1 MDRPSFEISWAT
13 LWRILLMLIFAIML
27 FMAREALIIL
37 FLAIIISASLDGPVW
52 YLQRKKIPRI
62 LGTLLIFLSGL
73 MILAVVLY
81 IIIPVT
87 FFELQ
92 NVLQNFKNIQIP
104 SLGTLNISYFAE
116 LSKSLGDIENL
127 INALMSGGVSFFN
140 LLTVVF
146 NNLVFL
152 IATIVLSFYF
162 TINQFGVEKF
172 LKTILPINYE
182 DYVIEIYLRVRKKM
196 GYWLQGQIIL
206 MTIVGILT
214 WLGLSL
220 LNVKYSLVLGVVAGI
235 FEIVPMVGPIF
246 SGAIVFL
253 AAISESW
260 TLGLYVILLFVVIH
274 QIENHILVPL
284 VMKKTLG
291 ISPVVVVVYLLAGWQ
306 IAGVIGAILAVPVA
320 VIFQE
325 IIDDWERRKL
335 KTGRLIGNE

>member
-1 MDRPSFEISWAT
+1 
-13 LWRILLMLIFAIML
+13 MLIFTIAIFL
-27 FMAREALIIL
+27 AREAVVIL
-37 FLAIIISASLDGPVW
+37 FLAIIISSALDGPVW
-52 YLQRKKIPRI
+52 YLKRKGIPRI
-62 LGTLLIFLSGL
+62 LGTLLIFLTGL

-81 IIIPVT
+81 IVIPVV

-92 NVLQNFKNIQIP
+92 NVLESLKNIKIP
-104 SLGTLNISYFAE
+104 NIGTLNISQFTK

-140 LLTVVF
+140 LVSVVF
-146 NNLVFL
+146 NNLVFV
-152 IATIVLSFYF
+152 IATIVLSFYL

-172 LKTILPINYE
+172 LKTVLPINYE
-182 DYVIEIYLRVRKKM
+182 DYVVEIYLRVRKKI

-206 MTIVGILT
+206 MLIIGILT
-214 WLGLSL
+214 WLGLSI
-220 LNVKYSLVLGVVAGI
+220 LNVKYSLILGLVAGI

-246 SGAIVFL
+246 AGAIAFL
-253 AAISESW
+253 AAVSESW

-274 QIENHILVPL
+274 QVENHLLVPL
-284 VMKKTLG
+284 VMKKTIG
-291 ISPVVVVVYLLAGWQ
+291 ISPVVVIVYLLAGWE
-306 IAGVIGAILAVPVA
+306 IAGIIGALLAVPVA

>member
-1 MDRPSFEISWAT
+1 MNKFEISWTT
-13 LWRILLMLIFAIML
+13 LWRVLLMLIFAIML
-27 FMAREALIIL
+27 FMAREALVIL
-37 FLAIIISASLDGPVW
+37 FLAIIISSSLDGPVW
-52 YLQRKKIPRI
+52 YLKRKGIPRI
-62 LGTLLIFLSGL
+62 LGTLFIFLSGL
-73 MILAVVLY
+73 MILVVVLY
-81 IIIPVT
+81 IIVPVA

-92 NVLQNFKNIQIP
+92 NVLASFKNIQIP
-104 SLGTLNISYFAE
+104 NIGALNVSQFAK

-127 INALMSGGVSFFN
+127 INALMSGGVSIFN
-140 LLTVVF
+140 IFTVVF
-146 NNLVFL
+146 NNLIFFV
-152 IATIVLSFYF
+152 ATVVLSFYL
-162 TINQFGVEKF
+162 TINQFGVERF

-206 MTIVGILT
+206 MLIIGILT

-246 SGAIVFL
+246 SGAIAFL

-306 IAGVIGAILAVPVA
+306 IAGIIGALLAVPVA

-325 IIDDWERRKL
+325 VIDDWERRKL